1 MMDIIELSSKGIS
14 DVVSI
19 IKKRSNTLNV
29 RKSVEE
35 IIENVKSSGD
45 KALRGYTLDFD
56 KVYLESFKIEKE
68 EIEKAYNE
76 GDLEFIE
83 ILKESIKNIEKYH
96 QNQKKTSYIYQK
108 ELGVFMGQRLIPM
121 DSVAIYVPGG
131 KAAYPSSV
139 LMNAIPAK
147 VAGVNEIVL
156 VTPPDKNGKV
166 NKQILVAAKLCGINK
181 VYKLGGAQA
190 IAALAY
196 GTESIENVSMIVGP
210 GNAFVA
216 EAKRQVYG
224 DVGIDMVAGPSEILI
239 VADEKA
245 NPKYIAADLMSQA
258 EHDELASSI
267 LVITSKKLADKVNKE
282 IEVQVKNLS
291 RRNIIESSLI
301 NFGKIVICKSIEE
314 CIELA
319 NLIAPEH
326 LELLIDSPIEYL
338 EQVKNAGSVFLGE
351 YTPEPIGDYFGGTN
365 HVLPTGGTARFSS
378 PLSVDTF
385 VKKSSFLYYS
395 QKAVVRDGEKIIRFA
410 NEEGLTAHANSVKV
424 RLDNEEDK

>member
-156 VTPPDKNGKV
+156 VTPPDKNGEV

-196 GTESIENVSMIVGP
+196 GTESIESVSMIVGP

-267 LVITSKKLADKVNKE
+267 LVTTSKKLADKVKKE

-365 HVLPTGGTARFSS
+365 HVLPTGGTAKFSS

>member
-1 MMDIIELSSKGIS
+1 MMEIIELSSKGIS

-267 LVITSKKLADKVNKE
+267 LVTTSKKLADKVNKE

-395 QKAVVRDGEKIIRFA
+395 QKAVVRDGEKIIRFE

>member
-1 MMDIIELSSKGIS
+1 MMEIIELSSKGIS

-108 ELGVFMGQRLIPM
+108 ELGVFMGQRLISM

-267 LVITSKKLADKVNKE
+267 LVTTSKKLADKVNKE

>member
-156 VTPPDKNGKV
+156 VTPPDKNGEV

-196 GTESIENVSMIVGP
+196 GTESIENVYMIVGP

-267 LVITSKKLADKVNKE
+267 LVTTSKKLADKVNKE

>member
-35 IIENVKSSGD
+35 IIENVKSSRD

-267 LVITSKKLADKVNKE
+267 LVTTSKKLADKVNKE

>member
-1 MMDIIELSSKGIS
+1 MMDIIELSNKSIS

-19 IKKRSNTLNV
+19 IKNRSNTLNV

-35 IIENVKSSGD
+35 VIENVKSSGD

-156 VTPPDKNGKV
+156 VTPPDKNGEV

-267 LVITSKKLADKVNKE
+267 LVTTSKKLADKVNKE

-365 HVLPTGGTARFSS
+365 HVLPTGGTAKFSS

>member
-156 VTPPDKNGKV
+156 VTPPDKNGEV

-245 NPKYIAADLMSQA
+245 NPKYIAADLISQA

-267 LVITSKKLADKVNKE
+267 LVTTSKRLADKVNKE

>member
-1 MMDIIELSSKGIS
+1 MMDIIELSSKGVS

-156 VTPPDKNGKV
+156 VTPPDKNGEV

-267 LVITSKKLADKVNKE
+267 LVTTSKKLADKVKKE

-365 HVLPTGGTARFSS
+365 HVLPTGGTAKFSS

>member
-108 ELGVFMGQRLIPM
+108 ELGIFMGQRLIPM

-267 LVITSKKLADKVNKE
+267 LVTTSKKLADKVNKE

>member
-1 MMDIIELSSKGIS
+1 MIDIIELNNKYIS

-19 IKKRSNTLNV
+19 IKKRSNTLNI
-29 RKSVEE
+29 RKNVEE

-56 KVYLESFKIEKE
+56 KVYLENFKIDEE
-68 EIEKAYNE
+68 EIEKAFIE
-76 GDLEFIE
+76 GDKSFIN
-83 ILKESIKNIEKYH
+83 ILKESIKNIKKYH
-96 QNQKKTSYIYQK
+96 EKQKKTSYIYQK
-108 ELGVFMGQRLIPM
+108 EFGVYMGQRLIPV

-147 VAGVNEIVL
+147 VAGVEKIVL
-156 VTPPDKNGKV
+156 VTPLDKSGHV
-166 NKQILVAAKLCGINK
+166 NKNILIAAKLCGISN
-181 VYKLGGAQA
+181 VYMLGGAQA
-190 IAALAY
+190 IAALTY
-196 GTESIENVSMIVGP
+196 GTESIESVSMIVGP

-239 VADEKA
+239 IADEKS

-267 LVITSKKLADKVNKE
+267 LVTTSKEIAEKVNSE
-282 IEVQVKNLS
+282 IKLQIEKMS
-291 RRNIIESSLI
+291 RRKIIESSFR
-301 NFGKIVICKSIEE
+301 NFGKIVICSSIKDG
-314 CIELA
+314 IEFA

-326 LELLIDSPIEYL
+326 LELLVDNPMEYL
-338 EQVKNAGSVFLGE
+338 EGVKNAGSVFIGE

-385 VKKSSFLYYS
+385 IKKSSFLYYS
-395 QKAVVRDGEKIIRFA
+395 QKAVERDGEKIIRFA
-410 NEEGLTAHANSVKV
+410 TEEGLTAHANSIKV
-424 RLDNEEDK
+424 RLENEENK

>member
-267 LVITSKKLADKVNKE
+267 LVTTSKKLADKVNKE

>member
-35 IIENVKSSGD
+35 IIENVKSTGD

-156 VTPPDKNGKV
+156 VTPPDKNGEV

-267 LVITSKKLADKVNKE
+267 LVTTSKKLADKVNKE

-365 HVLPTGGTARFSS
+365 HVLPTGGTAKFSS

>member
-156 VTPPDKNGKV
+156 VTPPDKNGEV

-267 LVITSKKLADKVNKE
+267 LVTTSKKLADKVNKE

>member
-35 IIENVKSSGD
+35 ILENVKSSGD

-267 LVITSKKLADKVNKE
+267 LVTTSKKLADKVNKE

>member
-35 IIENVKSSGD
+35 ILENVKSSGD

-131 KAAYPSSV
+131 IAAYPSSV

-267 LVITSKKLADKVNKE
+267 LVTTSKRLADKVNKE

>member
-267 LVITSKKLADKVNKE
+267 LVTTSKRLADKVNKE

>member
-1 MMDIIELSSKGIS
+1 MMDIIELNNKNIS
-14 DVVSI
+14 DIVSI
-19 IKKRSNTLNV
+19 IKKRSNTLNIRKGVEDIIKNV
-29 RKSVEE
+29 RSY
-35 IIENVKSSGD
+35 GD
-45 KALRGYTLDFD
+45 KALRDYTLDFD
-56 KVYLESFKIEKE
+56 KVYIEKFKVEEE
-68 EIEKAYNE
+68 EIDKAYNQC
-76 GDLEFIE
+76 DLEFIE
-83 ILKESIKNIEKYH
+83 ILKESIENIKKYH
-96 QNQKKTSYIYQK
+96 EKKKKTSYIYQK
-108 ELGVFMGQRLIPM
+108 ELGIYMGQRLIPM

-139 LMNAIPAK
+139 LMNAIPAQ
-147 VAGVNEIVL
+147 VAGVKEIVL
-156 VTPPDKNGKV
+156 VTPPNKDGKI

-181 VYKLGGAQA
+181 IYKLGGAQA
-190 IAALAY
+190 IAALTY
-196 GTESIENVSMIVGP
+196 GTESVENVSMIVGP

-267 LVITSKKLADKVNKE
+267 LITTSKELAEKVNEE
-282 IEVQVKNLS
+282 IKVQIKGLNRRDIIKN
-291 RRNIIESSLI
+291 SL
-301 NFGKIVICKSIEE
+301 NKFGKIIICNSIEKSIEV
-314 CIELA
+314 A

-326 LELLIDSPIEYL
+326 LELLIDNPIEYL
-338 EQVKNAGSVFLGE
+338 EQVKSAGSVFLGE

-365 HVLPTGGTARFSS
+365 HVLPTGGTAKFSS

-385 VKKSSFLYYS
+385 IKKSSFLYYS
-395 QKAVVRDGEKIIRFA
+395 QKAVKRDGKKIIRFA
-410 NEEGLTAHANSVKV
+410 NEEGLTAHANSIKV

>member
-156 VTPPDKNGKV
+156 VTPPDKNGEV

-267 LVITSKKLADKVNKE
+267 LVTTSKRLVDKVNKE